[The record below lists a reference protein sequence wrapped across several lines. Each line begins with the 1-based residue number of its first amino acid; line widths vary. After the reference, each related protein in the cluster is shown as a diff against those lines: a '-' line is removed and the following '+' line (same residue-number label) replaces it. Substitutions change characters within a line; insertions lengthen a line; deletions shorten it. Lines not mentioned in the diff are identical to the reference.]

1 LNRDLKSL
9 GGACILDLETGEIRT
24 RHDYRPIAWSSEDIR
39 HLYALTEPGGVGS
52 RVEDATFGIAVGDQE
67 YPIHEE
73 ENWLENMST
82 ISGNDRVRSN
92 LRYGLDSSHGTV
104 PNGST
109 REPMETQPNQSER
122 MDDDTTNS
130 PLPAAAASG
139 SDRRS
144 TRIRKPPNK
153 YDIGLAQFQGRGHG
167 YDTLEEAFRV
177 LNISIAKSTKAYGAE
192 STLSAVMEEIN
203 QLVDQKVWE
212 YIPPDKYGGNVLPS
226 SLFLKAKFDSSG
238 TFEKLKARLVAH
250 GNHQILDDIFGS
262 QGSSPTINIAVVNL
276 LVAMAAKK
284 KLTMR
289 AIDIKGA
296 YLNADLP
303 KAEIMRINRD
313 VATIMMRNDASLVE
327 YARKDG
333 SIHVELN
340 KALYGL
346 KTAGKEWYNLLSRK
360 LISWGFIR
368 SNYDPCMFIK
378 GTTVIAVYVDDLL
391 ILDADT
397 RKIDE
402 IQDLLRKEFKEITVK
417 TGPKISFLGMTI
429 EKQECGDY
437 VISQQAYAEEISQD
451 YVSTLAYVPKSPAN
465 SNLKRSNPKSESFD
479 PGKYRSETMKFLYLA
494 TRTRPDI
501 LYATAVL
508 ASRANDPSVDDYNKL
523 TRLAQY
529 VFATSTDSIRFS
541 SKGKFV
547 ISGCADASFASHA
560 DAKGHS
566 GYAIFIDDTSA
577 AIACKSIKQRSV
589 AHSSMEAELIALHD
603 MLRHILWIRDVADEL
618 DLRDDKSKPV
628 SIQQDNI
635 PAISAVTTDIGSM
648 QGRSKFIDRR
658 LFSIHEY
665 IAKGDVELT
674 YCRTEDM
681 VADLLTKSLIG
692 LRAQRFKLTLMGA
705 N

>member
-1 LNRDLKSL
+1 
-9 GGACILDLETGEIRT
+9 
-24 RHDYRPIAWSSEDIR
+24 
-39 HLYALTEPGGVGS
+39 
-52 RVEDATFGIAVGDQE
+52 
-67 YPIHEE
+67 
-73 ENWLENMST
+73 
-82 ISGNDRVRSN
+82 
-92 LRYGLDSSHGTV
+92 
-104 PNGST
+104 
-109 REPMETQPNQSER
+109 
-122 MDDDTTNS
+122 
-130 PLPAAAASG
+130 
-139 SDRRS
+139 
-144 TRIRKPPNK
+144 
-153 YDIGLAQFQGRGHG
+153 
-167 YDTLEEAFRV
+167 
-177 LNISIAKSTKAYGAE
+177 
-192 STLSAVMEEIN
+192 
-203 QLVDQKVWE
+203 
-212 YIPPDKYGGNVLPS
+212 
-226 SLFLKAKFDSSG
+226 
-238 TFEKLKARLVAH
+238 VAH

-674 YCRTEDM
+674 YCRTENM